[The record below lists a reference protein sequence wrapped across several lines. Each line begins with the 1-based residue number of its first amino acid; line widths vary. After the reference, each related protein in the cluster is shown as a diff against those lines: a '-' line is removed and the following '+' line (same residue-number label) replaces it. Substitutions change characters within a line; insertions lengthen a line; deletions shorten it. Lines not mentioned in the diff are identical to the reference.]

1 MRKKIV
7 TKRAKRIPEEDLAA
21 ATVQDGADTP
31 DETSTTAELDAGA
44 DRQTGDDTLDSTRL
58 GEQVAFVLEAV
69 EIAASG
75 IREEARKDAERIV
88 EHAREEAATAL
99 HEATELR
106 AGAEEA
112 SRVTRER
119 ADSYAEDRRQKTEAE
134 ATRVLDAAQQEA
146 ARRLEGKDERQRAL
160 DEGIQL
166 SEARLNQLKMGLQT
180 LTTLI
185 EKLLQ
190 SEGVPVQVPVQ
201 SAEREASEPEETLD
215 ESLKA
220 SLAPQVG
227 AS

>member
-1 MRKKIV
+1 MRRKIV

-44 DRQTGDDTLDSTRL
+44 DRQTGDEKLDSTRL

-69 EIAASG
+69 EIAAGG

-88 EHAREEAATAL
+88 ENAREEAATAL

-106 AGAEEA
+106 AEAEEA

-119 ADSYAEDRRQKTEAE
+119 ADIYAEDRRQKAEAE

-190 SEGVPVQVPVQ
+190 SEGVPMQG
-201 SAEREASEPEETLD
+201 AERETSEPEETLD

-220 SLAPQVG
+220 SLAPGVG

>member
-1 MRKKIV
+1 MRRKIV

-69 EIAASG
+69 EIAAGG

-88 EHAREEAATAL
+88 EHAREEAATTL

-106 AGAEEA
+106 AETEEA
-112 SRVTRER
+112 TRVTRER
-119 ADSYAEDRRQKTEAE
+119 ADIYAEDRRQKAEAE

-190 SEGVPVQVPVQ
+190 SEAVPIQA
-201 SAEREASEPEETLD
+201 AEREASEPEETLD

-220 SLAPQVG
+220 SLAPGVG